1 MNIINF
7 LQSYKLP
14 KLVKI
19 LCIKQ
24 LRSSLLAPF
33 IYMLQINWC
42 ILCSL
47 CRTRSEKEIRSIT
60 ALLALF
66 GFILGFLLTLVGLK
80 YPSSGA
86 TLFHKHH
93 AIMLGLMIDLVTFT
107 TVLVAAMLPI
117 TNRNCFHFFQK
128 VCLFFGALAC
138 NLLIFILVPILGWVF
153 FTLGVSI
160 LVYLLY
166 GSYRMI
172 FKFCQENLKSI
183 SNWFRQKFQY
193 QSSSQSSSQASNGSP
208 MLTPN
213 VTEKQ
218 MTELESVWVK
228 ICLNFLSQSKAQR
241 IGAEHVLI
249 IYRCRIRWVLW
260 HVFYNFLKG

>member
-1 MNIINF
+1 MVHHYHFYKIKNAHQSF
-7 LQSYKLP
+7 FTELQGQKHTEIADISYKPAQFLA
-14 KLVKI
+14 KN
-19 LCIKQ
+19 Q
-24 LRSSLLAPF
+24 RQSSR
-33 IYMLQINWC
+33 MDGNH
-42 ILCSL
+42 SGNE
-47 CRTRSEKEIRSIT
+47 RTRSEQEIRSIT

-66 GFILGFLLTLVGLK
+66 SFILGFLLTLVGFK

-86 TLFHKHH
+86 ALFHKHH

-153 FTLGVSI
+153 FTFGVSI

-172 FKFCQENLKSI
+172 FKFCQQNLKSI
-183 SNWFRQKFQY
+183 SNWFRQKFQD
-193 QSSSQSSSQASNGSP
+193 QSSSQLSSQTSNGSP
-208 MLTPN
+208 MLTPT

-218 MTELESVWVK
+218 MTGIGE
-228 ICLNFLSQSKAQR
+228 CLSEDLP
-241 IGAEHVLI
+241 
-249 IYRCRIRWVLW
+249 
-260 HVFYNFLKG
+260 

>member
-1 MNIINF
+1 MDGNHSGNE
-7 LQSYKLP
+7 
-14 KLVKI
+14 
-19 LCIKQ
+19 
-24 LRSSLLAPF
+24 
-33 IYMLQINWC
+33 
-42 ILCSL
+42 
-47 CRTRSEKEIRSIT
+47 RTRNEKEIRSIT

-117 TNRNCFHFFQK
+117 TNRNCFLFFQK
-128 VCLFFGALAC
+128 ACLFFGALAC
-138 NLLIFILVPILGWVF
+138 NLLIFILVTILGWVF
-153 FTLGVSI
+153 FTLGVSV

-172 FKFCQENLKSI
+172 LKFSQENLKSI
-183 SNWFRQKFQY
+183 SNWSRQKFQSQSSC
-193 QSSSQSSSQASNGSP
+193 QSSSEVSNGSP
-208 MLTPN
+208 MVTLN

-218 MTELESVWVK
+218 MTELENV
-228 ICLNFLSQSKAQR
+228 
-241 IGAEHVLI
+241 
-249 IYRCRIRWVLW
+249 
-260 HVFYNFLKG
+260 